1 MKKLLYAVLVAT
13 VVIISCTKEDVVLPT
28 LSTTKVPSI
37 SYEISESQ
45 AKKNLLN
52 YLGKLEKA
60 STKSIQ
66 SDIQIGSSEIIKIPY
81 TGKRNT
87 RSVKNNIDINIYNFT
102 LSSPEG

>member
-45 AKKNLLN
+45 AKK
-52 YLGKLEKA
+52 
-60 STKSIQ
+60 
-66 SDIQIGSSEIIKIPY
+66 
-81 TGKRNT
+81 
-87 RSVKNNIDINIYNFT
+87 IY
-102 LSSPEG
+102 